1 MDPLIKI
8 QDLHRRFGDLGAVN
22 GISFDLNRGEVLG
35 LLGPNGAGKSTTM
48 RILSGCLAPSSG
60 RVSIDGF
67 DLHEQPLKARKN
79 LGYLPENPPLYPEM
93 TVDEYLHYCAHLKAV
108 PAAGQ
113 RDAVLKV
120 KARCGLEQAG
130 RRLIANL
137 SKGYRQRLGIAQ
149 AIIHEPA
156 IVILD
161 EPTSGLDPN
170 QILEIRN
177 LIRELGKTCGVLL
190 STHIL
195 PEVQTVCDRVL
206 IINNGQLVFSRD
218 MKQLER
224 EESQDMLIR
233 LGKPPEPAALAD
245 LPGVAQVLPLEEGL
259 FQLCLGPDSSPGRLA
274 EQLVSKGWELQELT
288 PRKPGLEQIFTRLT
302 TTEINQ

>member
-1 MDPLIKI
+1 MDPLIEI
-8 QDLHRRFGDLGAVN
+8 QDLHRRFGDLHAVG

-60 RVSIDGF
+60 RISIDGF
-67 DLHEQPLKARKN
+67 DLQEQPIEAKKN

-93 TVDEYLHYCAHLKAV
+93 TVDEYLHYCAHLKGV
-108 PAAGQ
+108 PTAGR

-120 KARCGLEQAG
+120 KARCGLGQAG

-206 IINNGQLVFSRD
+206 IINDGQLVFSRD
-218 MKQLER
+218 LRQLER
-224 EESQDMLIR
+224 SDSQDILIR

-245 LPGVAQVLPLEEGL
+245 LPDVAQVLPLEEDL
-259 FQLCLGPDSSPGRLA
+259 FQLRMESGGSPHRLA
-274 EQLVSKGWELQELT
+274 EQLVRKGWQLRELT
-288 PRKPGLEQIFTRLT
+288 PRQPELEQIFTRLT
-302 TTEINQ
+302 TEVGL